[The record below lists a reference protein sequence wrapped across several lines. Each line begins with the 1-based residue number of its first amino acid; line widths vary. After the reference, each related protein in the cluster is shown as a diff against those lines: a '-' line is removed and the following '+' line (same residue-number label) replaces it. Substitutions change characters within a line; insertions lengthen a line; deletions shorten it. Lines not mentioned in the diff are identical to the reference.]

1 MMAGTDGEREAVR
14 AVLVVV
20 AGARRGERLFLA
32 ARQLIEARG
41 IRLVGEYLV
50 DGPAEALERVRNAV
64 YNDIPLVIVGG
75 GDGTIRAV
83 LPAVARQKVVLG
95 ILPLGTAN
103 NFARSVGVP
112 MDLVGAVDAIA
123 SGRSTAVDLGV
134 INGEFFANNL
144 SIGYSREIVSAT
156 PHGVKRWLG
165 ALGYVFYEAGYILRQ
180 RLFCCTVTIG
190 RDSTRFLTRHI
201 MAVNGTHYGTRPIA
215 PDARLDD
222 GLLDLF
228 ALASLSRYQGIRF
241 WVRFILGR
249 HLHDPELRRFRAARA
264 TIMADP
270 PRPVMIDGERGP
282 TTPVEVSVAPGA
294 LLVMAPREPV
304 LPGLGR

>member
-1 MMAGTDGEREAVR
+1 MMAGTDVEREPVR

-20 AGARRGERLFLA
+20 AGARRGQRLFLA
-32 ARQLIEARG
+32 ACQLIEARG
-41 IRLVGEYLV
+41 IRLVGEHLV
-50 DGPAEALERVRNAV
+50 DGPVEALERVRSAI
-64 YNDIPLVIVGG
+64 YNEVPLVIVGG

-83 LPAVARQKVVLG
+83 LPALAEQEAVLG

-123 SGRSTAVDLGV
+123 SGKLTAVDLGV

-156 PHGVKRWLG
+156 PHGVKRWFG
-165 ALGYVFYEAGYILRQ
+165 ALAYVFYETGYVLRQ
-180 RLFCCTVTIG
+180 RLFCCTVTTDTG
-190 RDSTRFLTRHI
+190 STRFLTRHI
-201 MAVNGTHYGTRPIA
+201 MVVNGTHYGTRPIA

-228 ALASLSRYQGIRF
+228 ALASLSRWQGIRF

-264 TIMADP
+264 TITADP

-282 TTPVEVSVAPGA
+282 MTPVEISVTPAA
-294 LLVMAPREPV
+294 LLVMAPHEPG

>member
-1 MMAGTDGEREAVR
+1 MMAGTGAEGEPVR
-14 AVLVVV
+14 AVLVVG
-20 AGARRGERLFLA
+20 AGARRGQSLFLA
-32 ARQLIEARG
+32 ARQLLETRG
-41 IRLVGEYLV
+41 IRLAGEHLV
-50 DGPAEALERVRNAV
+50 DRPAEALERVRSAV
-64 YNDIPLVIVGG
+64 NNGVPLVIVGG

-83 LPAVARQKVVLG
+83 LPAVAGQEVVLG

-123 SGRSTAVDLGV
+123 SGRPTAVDLGV
-134 INGEFFANNL
+134 INGELFANNL
-144 SIGYSREIVSAT
+144 SIGYSRDIVSAT

-165 ALGYVFYEAGYILRQ
+165 ALAYVFYETGYILRQ
-180 RLFCCTVTIG
+180 RLFCCTVATDAG
-190 RDSTRFLTRHI
+190 STRFLTRHI

-228 ALASLSRYQGIRF
+228 ALASLSRWQGIRF
-241 WVRFILGR
+241 WARFILGR
-249 HLHDPELRRFRAARA
+249 HLNDPELRRFRAARA
-264 TIMADP
+264 TITADP

-282 TTPVEVSVAPGA
+282 MTPVEVSVAPAA
-294 LLVMAPREPV
+294 LLVMAPLEPV
-304 LPGLGR
+304 PPGLGR

>member
-1 MMAGTDGEREAVR
+1 MAGTDAEREPVR

-20 AGARRGERLFLA
+20 AGARRGQRLFLA

-41 IRLVGEYLV
+41 IRLVGEHLV
-50 DGPAEALERVRNAV
+50 NGPAEALERVRAAV
-64 YNDIPLVIVGG
+64 YNDVPLVIVGG
-75 GDGTIRAV
+75 GDGTIRGV
-83 LPAVARQKVVLG
+83 LPAVAEQKVVLG

-123 SGRSTAVDLGV
+123 DGRSIAVDLGM
-134 INGEFFANNL
+134 IDGEFFANNL

-165 ALGYVFYEAGYILRQ
+165 ALAYVFYETGYILRQ
-180 RLFCCTVTIG
+180 RLFCCTVTTG
-190 RDSTRFLTRHI
+190 TGSTRFLTRHI
-201 MAVNGTHYGTRPIA
+201 MALNGTHYGTRPIA

-222 GLLDLF
+222 GLLELF
-228 ALASLSRYQGIRF
+228 ALASLSRWQGIRF

-249 HLHDPELRRFRAARA
+249 HLRDPELRRFRAARV
-264 TIMADP
+264 TIEADP

-282 TTPVEVSVAPGA
+282 MTPVEVSVAPGA
-294 LLVMAPREPV
+294 LRVMVPSETDWPV
-304 LPGLGR
+304 LRR